1 MKRKENSGP
10 TKEEMREIALFNNL
24 RFLRAPATISK
35 EDAWLQLMGRLSEN
49 RTVATTIFTRS
60 LTFRALLA
68 AATIAI
74 FLVSYYFIALSGSIT
89 LTTGNGQ
96 MVTAYLPDSSVVYLN
111 SGTTIR
117 YNTKHWNDRREI
129 KLEGEAFFK
138 VKAGRRFS
146 VITSESVTSVLGT
159 SFNVYARANEV
170 KVSCITG
177 KVLVMSKSS
186 GESKLL
192 LPGYKTKVLKGARVQ
207 REKTNIDLEA
217 KWVEGKFYFQQESI
231 GRVLEE
237 IERQYNIKIEY
248 KGNTN
253 RTYTGF
259 FTNNDLPSALDLV
272 CIPMQLRYKRVNAI
286 TIQVY

>member
-1 MKRKENSGP
+1 MKRKGNSGS
-10 TKEEMREIALFNNL
+10 KNQEVRDMALLEGL
-24 RFLRAPATISK
+24 RYLRVPATISK
-35 EDAWLQLMGRLSEN
+35 EEAWLQLMGRLSEN
-49 RTVATTIFTRS
+49 KVVTTTGFSYS
-60 LTFRALLA
+60 LTFRVLLA

-96 MVTAYLPDSSVVYLN
+96 MVTAYLPDSSIVYLN

-117 YNTKHWNDRREI
+117 YHSRHWNDRREVQ
-129 KLEGEAFFK
+129 LEGEAFFK
-138 VKAGRRFS
+138 VKAGSRFS

-159 SFNVYARANEV
+159 SFNVYARGNEV

-186 GESKLL
+186 GESRLL
-192 LPGYKTKVLKGARVQ
+192 LPGYKTKVTKGARVEG
-207 REKTNIDLEA
+207 EKTNIEIEA

-231 GRVLEE
+231 GRVLDE

-259 FTNNDLPSALDLV
+259 FTNTDLPSALDLV
-272 CIPMQLRYKRVNAI
+272 CIPMQLRYKRVDAV